1 MIDHLYIHVPFCDG
15 KCHYC
20 GFYSVMGAPDVIAL
34 YSGLVAGE
42 YGRRQAAM
50 PELRDFAP
58 CTVYMGGG
66 TPAMLGCDGMKRL
79 VHALAERMSFGA
91 VEEWTVELN
100 PASASAA
107 FLKTLAALGVNR
119 ISIGVQS
126 FDDDALAR
134 IGRRHTADEACAAVK
149 RAQDTGFADTGI
161 DLIAGLPGVTPALWE
176 ATLAHALTLNLKHV
190 SVYALT
196 LEPDTPLAARVAAGL
211 AVPDDEAQL
220 AALAQAEAALGDAG
234 FARYEISNYALP
246 GCECR
251 HNVGIWRG
259 GDYLGLGAAAAS
271 RIGRAR
277 WMNSEDLEEYI
288 GVLTRE
294 DALPPAASE
303 TLDEKDDAIERAMF
317 ALRLAEGIDP
327 AAAARRFPGLRGS
340 AGDWER
346 RLADLARH
354 GITERGGRGWRLTA
368 RGREVC
374 DAVLRELV

>member
-1 MIDHLYIHVPFCDG
+1 MTEHLYIHVPFCDG

-20 GFYSVMGAPDVIAL
+20 GFYSVMREPDIIAL
-34 YSGLVAGE
+34 YSGLVAKE
-42 YGRRQAAM
+42 YDRRLAAM
-50 PELRDFAP
+50 PELRGFAP
-58 CTVYMGGG
+58 RTVYMGGG

-107 FLKTLAALGVNR
+107 FLETLAALGVNR

-149 RAQDTGFADTGI
+149 RAQDAGFADTGI

-176 ATLAHALTLNLKHV
+176 ATLSRALTLGLKHL

-196 LEPDTPLAARVAAGL
+196 LEPDTPLALQVAEGL
-211 AVPDDEAQL
+211 EMPDDEAQL
-220 AALAQAEAALGDAG
+220 AALAQAEARLGQVG

-246 GCECR
+246 GCECQ
-251 HNVGIWRG
+251 HNLGIWRG

-271 RIGRAR
+271 RVDRAR
-277 WMNSEDLEEYI
+277 WTNSEDLEEYI
-288 GVLTRE
+288 GALTRE
-294 DALPPAASE
+294 DGLPPAAFE
-303 TLDEKDDAIERAMF
+303 TLDEKDDAAERAMF

-327 AAAARRFPGLRGS
+327 AAAAQRFPGLRGNVD
-340 AGDWER
+340 DWER

-354 GITERGGRGWRLTA
+354 GITEHGGCGWRLTA